1 MSPEMLKIYL
11 GLGFGDFQPEKND
24 IFSLGLTFLRLI
36 LMILCHAWCTLG
48 KK

>member
-11 GLGFGDFQPEKND
+11 GLGFGDFEPDKND

-36 LMILCHAWCTLG
+36 INLNENDI
-48 KK
+48 